1 MLLDKI
7 IYNIKI
13 KYKKVQSK
21 KVNKGYNVKLNMYV
35 DFSNEDNIYIGDNT
49 YINGGRIIAGRN
61 SKIIIGNDCLISYNV
76 HIRTTTHNFIDKNKL
91 IREQGHTEKDIIIGN
106 DVWIGYGAQIMPGV
120 KIGNGAVIG
129 AGAVVTKNVE
139 EYTIV
144 GGVPAK
150 KIGCRK

>member
-76 HIRTTTHNFIDKNKL
+76 HIRTTTHNYTDKK
-91 IREQGHTEKDIIIGN
+91 
-106 DVWIGYGAQIMPGV
+106 
-120 KIGNGAVIG
+120 
-129 AGAVVTKNVE
+129 
-139 EYTIV
+139 
-144 GGVPAK
+144 
-150 KIGCRK
+150 